1 MHNISDIV
9 IKINCNFF
17 LSAWLENILHQD
29 LVLKPIYIFVRGEHK
44 KNQLFFLQEQI
55 NQTKRDVEI
64 KIQIDISFVLS
75 S

>member
-44 KNQLFFLQEQI
+44 KKSTFFSTGADFS
-55 NQTKRDVEI
+55 N
-64 KIQIDISFVLS
+64 
-75 S
+75 

>member
-44 KNQLFFLQEQI
+44 KKINFFFYRSRFLKLKEMW
-55 NQTKRDVEI
+55 KSRF
-64 KIQIDISFVLS
+64 K
-75 S
+75 